1 MRTQPHSTSF
11 NLNLIHNHNKSEVWQ
26 LMQLISSAI
35 RSLLSTNCHPMS
47 GKKLKKK
54 KIKIEAALETPQ
66 IYSLK
71 QQGNLKSVAAD
82 FAGHKKSYSSFRNCF
97 LTSAALLGHR
107 VAVSI
112 RIPEQ
117 TSVRGNCFF
126 CSDFN
131 PPTFTNQ
138 HSDKWK
144 SLLKAMIKFSCL
156 TSTQNW
162 ADTLQQSGTMPEIVR
177 THIWSGWKVI
187 TNIQKVVI

>member
-1 MRTQPHSTSF
+1 MRTQSHSTSF

-47 GKKLKKK
+47 GKKFKKK
-54 KIKIEAALETPQ
+54 EKKKNWSSSRNTPN
-66 IYSLK
+66 L

-117 TSVRGNCFF
+117 TSVSGNCFF

>member
-26 LMQLISSAI
+26 LVQLISSAI

-54 KIKIEAALETPQ
+54 EKNKNWSSSRNTPN
-66 IYSLK
+66 L

-117 TSVRGNCFF
+117 TSVSGNCFF